1 MSEPGATA
9 RRRRSRRAAPQPSR
23 VRRPLIAIAS
33 VILVITPISWILL
46 HQPQSDQADASVPY
60 VTRDDDTYIT
70 ASTDPVVDTTDAP
83 PTAVPSTPPT
93 PGKTPSTPGVTPPL
107 TPGQTPGTPGTA
119 DPTTTPTDGPTGE
132 PTDPPTSGTTTA
144 PPPSSETQNPRP
156 TKTPTRTPT
165 DDPTPSTPPPN
176 NDDGNMSGAEV
187 ELFSLVDNARQ
198 DRGCAPLQR
207 NSSLSN
213 GAGSDADTRARNG
226 QVSDG
231 GNSYAATG
239 GDGMSAKSAFD
250 KLKSERGGTIFNC
263 GLDELGVGRG
273 DSTREEGGALCDLLD
288 VGCTERT
295 RVAWVVDFD

>member
-23 VRRPLIAIAS
+23 VRRPLIAIAT

-70 ASTDPVVDTTDAP
+70 ASTDPVVETTDAP

-93 PGKTPSTPGVTPPL
+93 PGQTPTTPDVTPTPGK
-107 TPGQTPGTPGTA
+107 TPGTPGT
-119 DPTTTPTDGPTGE
+119 DPTVTPTDGPTGR
-132 PTDPPTSGTTTA
+132 PTDTPTSGTTTT

-165 DDPTPSTPPPN
+165 ADPTTPEPPK
-176 NDDGNMSGAEV
+176 DGGDRDGAEQ
-187 ELFSLVDNARQ
+187 ELFSYINSARQ
-198 DRGCAPLQR
+198 DRGCAA
-207 NSSLSN
+207 LSN
-213 GAGSDADTRARNG
+213 NTGLDHGASDEADNRADSGNVSGTG
-226 QVSDG
+226 QSSAAVG
-231 GNSYAATG
+231 GKEKDVT
-239 GDGMSAKSAFD
+239 AKAAFD
-250 KLKSERGGTIFNC
+250 RLKAESSGTIFNC
-263 GLDELGVGRG
+263 GLKELGVGRATAKYC
-273 DSTREEGGALCDLLD
+273 DAILCVGGL
-288 VGCTERT
+288 GQTT